1 MQIGLHHVSLPGFG
15 VPEEQ
20 PTIPTAEYDDRARRL
35 YAAADADWV
44 VVYGDREHY
53 ANLTWLS
60 GFDPRFE
67 ESLLLLGPG
76 DQRVLVVGN
85 EDVGYAPVAGLPA
98 EVILYQPFSL
108 MAQPRGSSPKL
119 ADLLRNVGLG
129 PGVRVGV
136 VGWKYFDQAEE
147 DVQELPPF
155 VPAFVVETL
164 HRVTGAAPS
173 DITAVLMHPA
183 QGLRARNSVAQVAVF
198 EWAAARASAAV
209 LRVVRATKPGMTEF
223 AAMGAMVYQGEPMV
237 CHPVFA
243 SGNGQLIGLRSPSAR
258 RITPGD
264 VAVVAVGYW
273 GGLSCRAGLVT
284 EEPDDDFFN
293 TLVRPYYTAIALWY
307 STVKVGVSGD
317 EVYQPITES
326 LASAG
331 LRPFLNPGHL
341 TSYEEWLHSPID
353 EGSEMQLAS
362 GMALQCDI
370 IPTPVPDGRFINCED
385 TIVLADDEL
394 RQELKREHPE
404 VWRRIEARRTFMR
417 DELGLQPGPDVLPL
431 STMPAYLPP
440 YWLNNTLVC
449 TVGE

>member
-1 MQIGLHHVSLPGFG
+1 MQIGLHHVSLPEFG

-20 PTIPTAEYDDRARRL
+20 PTIPTAEYEDRARRL
-35 YAAADADWV
+35 FAAADVDWV

-85 EDVGYAPVAGLPA
+85 EDVGCAPVAGLPA

-164 HRVTGAAPS
+164 QRVTGAAAS
-173 DITAVLMHPA
+173 DITAVLMHPT
-183 QGLRARNSVAQVAVF
+183 QGLRARNSAAQIAAF

-223 AAMGAMVYQGEPMV
+223 AAMGAMVYQGGPMV

-243 SGNGQLIGLRSPSAR
+243 SGTGQLIGLRSPSAR

-264 VAVVAVGYW
+264 VAVVAVGY
-273 GGLSCRAGLVT
+273 RVA
-284 EEPDDDFFN
+284 
-293 TLVRPYYTAIALWY
+293 
-307 STVKVGVSGD
+307 
-317 EVYQPITES
+317 
-326 LASAG
+326 
-331 LRPFLNPGHL
+331 
-341 TSYEEWLHSPID
+341 
-353 EGSEMQLAS
+353 
-362 GMALQCDI
+362 
-370 IPTPVPDGRFINCED
+370 
-385 TIVLADDEL
+385 
-394 RQELKREHPE
+394 
-404 VWRRIEARRTFMR
+404 
-417 DELGLQPGPDVLPL
+417 
-431 STMPAYLPP
+431 
-440 YWLNNTLVC
+440 
-449 TVGE
+449 